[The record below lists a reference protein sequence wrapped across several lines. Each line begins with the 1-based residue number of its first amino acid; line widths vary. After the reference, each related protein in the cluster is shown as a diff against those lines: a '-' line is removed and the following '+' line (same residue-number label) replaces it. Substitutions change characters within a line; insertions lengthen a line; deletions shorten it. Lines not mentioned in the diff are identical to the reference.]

1 MANTVEHLDGTS
13 IIGTAITVT
22 SMVISGLTVETNLKL
37 LMYAV
42 TIVAGLTTILINIKK
57 LKAK

>member
-1 MANTVEHLDGTS
+1 MANIVENLDGTS
-13 IIGTAITVT
+13 IIGSAITVT
-22 SMVISGLTVETNLKL
+22 SLLISSFAVETNLKL

-42 TIVAGLTTILINIKK
+42 TIIAGLTTIAINIKK

>member
-1 MANTVEHLDGTS
+1 MANIVEHLDGTS

-22 SMVISGLTVETNLKL
+22 SMVISGLAVETNLKL

-42 TIVAGLTTILINIKK
+42 TIVAGVTTILINIKK